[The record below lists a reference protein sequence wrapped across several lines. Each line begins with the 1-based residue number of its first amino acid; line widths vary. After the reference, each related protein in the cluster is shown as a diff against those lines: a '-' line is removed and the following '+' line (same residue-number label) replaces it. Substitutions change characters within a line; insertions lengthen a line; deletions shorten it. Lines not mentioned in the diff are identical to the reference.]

1 MKQNNDNDLREAL
14 CRLEARRPQPE
25 VPAGFCDR
33 VMKQIATQPK
43 ASKAKPAA
51 RRRLLWTAAAA
62 ASIATAVILVWPT
75 AKEKSSELLVQ
86 QLPPHQAES
95 QLAGG
100 LSSEIQEER
109 LQTSEPSPCSGE
121 FATHEQGDMN
131 LKIASRSSQIADTA
145 EPVAQAQASD
155 ADSLPQLTAA
165 IEEELEQVSDDCY
178 MQHLEQAISSDPQLS
193 RLVDE
198 FINAASDTTQ
208 ANYHIKSI

>member
-1 MKQNNDNDLREAL
+1 
-14 CRLEARRPQPE
+14 
-25 VPAGFCDR
+25 
-33 VMKQIATQPK
+33 
-43 ASKAKPAA
+43 
-51 RRRLLWTAAAA
+51 
-62 ASIATAVILVWPT
+62 
-75 AKEKSSELLVQ
+75 
-86 QLPPHQAES
+86 
-95 QLAGG
+95 
-100 LSSEIQEER
+100 
-109 LQTSEPSPCSGE
+109 
-121 FATHEQGDMN
+121 MN